1 MKGTE
6 SDFYLFDEED
16 KVTKEDRQRNNL
28 FYLLKDSIV
37 GGPSIIFNRYHEAN
51 KTYIR
56 GSDKQYKKINKLCK
70 KLLDMMLMLYIY
82 GLYRKKCQ
90 QVNTNILKLMI

>member
-16 KVTKEDRQRNNL
+16 KVTKEDRKRNNF

-37 GGPSIIFNRYHEAN
+37 GGPSLSIDIMNQI
-51 KTYIR
+51 K
-56 GSDKQYKKINKLCK
+56 
-70 KLLDMMLMLYIY
+70 
-82 GLYRKKCQ
+82 
-90 QVNTNILKLMI
+90 LKLEMEINYVKRL

>member
-6 SDFYLFDEED
+6 SKFYLFDEED

-37 GGPSIIFNRYHEAN
+37 GGPSIIFNRYHESN
-51 KTYIR
+51 KTKIR
-56 GSDKQYKKINKLCK
+56 DGDKFCK
-70 KLLDMMLMLYIY
+70 QLLVMMLMLYIY
-82 GLYRKKCQ
+82 GR
-90 QVNTNILKLMI
+90 